1 MPRYALLSRISSN
14 VLLESEH
21 HTVFPQPLN
30 IIENMASLFGC
41 LLILPMFLQ
50 MGGDK
55 QQVLLRAGQTFT
67 PTSNLYL
74 KHFNN
79 YNFNKCYREQY
90 PLRAL
95 SYSNAGS
102 AHDIH
107 KALQPLAR
115 ASKESNIWKGCPFL
129 CRVMTSSHPCKRI
142 KLTMYLLVCESKRQ
156 Q

>member
-1 MPRYALLSRISSN
+1 MPRYALLSRISFN

-21 HTVFPQPLN
+21 HTVFPRPLT
-30 IIENMASLFGC
+30 SLKTWLHS

-50 MGGDK
+50 MDGDK
-55 QQVLLRAGQTFT
+55 QQVLLCTGQTFT

-79 YNFNKCYREQY
+79 CNFNKFYREQY

-95 SYSNAGS
+95 SYSNTGS

-107 KALQPLAR
+107 KALQPLAS

-156 Q
+156 W